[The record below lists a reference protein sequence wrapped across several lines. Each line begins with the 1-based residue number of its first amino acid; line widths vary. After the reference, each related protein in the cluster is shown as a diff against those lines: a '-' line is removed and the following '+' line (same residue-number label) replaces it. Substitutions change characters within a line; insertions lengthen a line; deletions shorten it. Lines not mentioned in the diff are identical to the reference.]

1 MVYRVYHIG
10 VSKYYTTELFCEL
23 YLNSSDK
30 LSSYNLELYIYR
42 ALKDD
47 KIPISNL
54 GCPFPESQERINNKG
69 DFQTYT
75 TPSEIVTSVKKLNR
89 SLTSQKYSTSTSL
102 QISDKQRLLLFNKKT
117 EAVLILQLH
126 WRRYSR
132 RKQLNMIKYIETFK
146 TRTDKNWNYL
156 QRRRELAALLIQL
169 AWRQYL
175 RRKLLISKVVKR
187 KKLFNWSP
195 GCLAIRQRL
204 LIEQLY
210 SQQFQTF
217 QYTPTVSTPVHRPL
231 FVKYIPSPAAL
242 SFNFAFDQYCNL
254 SSIDQYS
261 I

>member
-1 MVYRVYHIG
+1 MA
-10 VSKYYTTELFCEL
+10 SPL
-23 YLNSSDK
+23 
-30 LSSYNLELYIYR
+30 
-42 ALKDD
+42 
-47 KIPISNL
+47 
-54 GCPFPESQERINNKG
+54 
-69 DFQTYT
+69 
-75 TPSEIVTSVKKLNR
+75 
-89 SLTSQKYSTSTSL
+89 KYSTGTTL
-102 QISDKQRLLLFNKKT
+102 RRSDKQRQLLFTKKT

-132 RKQLNMIKYIETFK
+132 RKQYNMLKSIETMNSRK
-146 TRTDKNWNYL
+146 DKNVSYL
-156 QRRRELAALLIQL
+156 QRRMELAALLIQL

-175 RRKLLISKVVKR
+175 RRKLLSSKVVKR

-217 QYTPTVSTPVHRPL
+217 RYTPTISTSLHRPL

-254 SSIDQYS
+254 GSIDQYS